1 MVSPQMR
8 EALARFGASNM
19 VATVLL
25 TPLFL
30 LLVFILGC
38 ILGVYALAIGIDA
51 RIKRIRA

>member
-1 MVSPQMR
+1 MVSRELR
-8 EALARFGASNM
+8 EAIARFGASNM
-19 VATVLL
+19 VATILL
-25 TPLFL
+25 APLFL